1 MKMRLQLPFPPIS
14 ASRIQASTYFLGV
27 CLPSIAF
34 LVFLNASVSFV
45 VTARIG
51 QRDDVGDAVGTLG
64 FADECVALVACATWG
79 VLSDRI
85 GVRTVTVTGFI
96 IVATALVGF
105 VQARNVMPQLLLWRL
120 WFSLGGAAT

>member
-1 MKMRLQLPFPPIS
+1 MQHRLSLPHIS
-14 ASRIQASTYFLGV
+14 ASRTQASTYFLGV

-45 VTARIG
+45 ITARIG

-64 FADECVALVACATWG
+64 FADECVALVACAAWG

-85 GVRTVTVTGFI
+85 GVRAVAVSGFI
-96 IVATALVGF
+96 IVATALAGF
-105 VQARNVMPQLLLWRL
+105 VQARDVIPQLLLWRM